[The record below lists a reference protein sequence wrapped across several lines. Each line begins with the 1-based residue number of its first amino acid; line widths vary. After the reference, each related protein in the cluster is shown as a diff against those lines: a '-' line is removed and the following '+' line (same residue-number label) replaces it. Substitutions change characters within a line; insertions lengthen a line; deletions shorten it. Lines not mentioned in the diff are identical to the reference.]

1 MVSQSEGKELTRNTL
16 PVQADWT
23 KNVVVPQGVNTLW
36 RLSISLIFLIA
47 FVWLTGCAPLPSLE
61 EDGGKAVEEISAQSL
76 AKTERDSLI
85 AVRRSFA
92 YERWK
97 NGDYETARKH
107 FSTIR
112 QYDIDHEQNIYRSWA
127 DCFVRSDMIDSALF
141 AYEEGIKYF
150 PADDHLRSSLS
161 IIYKNSGRFEESIE
175 QMVEAVKIRTA
186 SSLMKSSELK
196 EQLEVLKLQMEP
208 LKTELD
214 SMKQLL
220 RSGADNAETIVR
232 DMSDLTRKIAEAA
245 EPIARLTQEIIVD
258 IDDKKIEYLYALSEL
273 YETVE
278 DWDKAIETY
287 EELSELLPDDPLP
300 NQRKINIIRMYRNP
314 EEYLNSMKEA
324 VERFPDDPR
333 HRFDY
338 GVALLDQGFS
348 EKAVSEFKIYCEQKP
363 DDPEGWRNFAAARDN
378 LNDYS
383 GAINALKKVIELE
396 PESLVDLVAIGENYI
411 DLKNWVEARRWAKKA
426 LANDGDFGAAWLLMG
441 DIYNKAADLTS
452 GDSPKYDDK
461 LVFVIAYGLYKRA
474 ADSNNPK
481 ASSDGKRGVN
491 ILKGSMRLPSKEE
504 RFMNREKSR
513 PSGKAYDWINHDWS
527 EVGYIDS
534 FLKTLD

>member
-1 MVSQSEGKELTRNTL
+1 MTEKTY
-16 PVQADWT
+16 PVQDDRIANGGVGVPACD
-23 KNVVVPQGVNTLW
+23 KNIGNIVIL
-36 RLSISLIFLIA
+36 LIFLIA

-61 EDGGKAVEEISAQSL
+61 EEGGGKAVEEISAQSM
-76 AKTERDSLI
+76 AKAERDSII

-97 NGDYETARKH
+97 NGDYETARMH
-107 FSTIR
+107 FNTIR
-112 QYDIDHEQNIYRSWA
+112 QYDIDHGQNIYRSWA

-150 PADDHLRSSLS
+150 PEDDYLRSSLS
-161 IIYKNSGRFEESIE
+161 IIYKNSGRFEEAIE
-175 QMVEAVKIRTA
+175 QMVEAIKIRTA

-196 EQLEVLKLQMEP
+196 KQVEALELQMEP
-208 LKTELD
+208 LKIELD
-214 SMKQLL
+214 SLKQLL
-220 RSGADNAETIVR
+220 QSGADNAEEIVKAMG
-232 DMSDLTRKIAEAA
+232 DVTRKIAEAA
-245 EPIARLTQEIIVD
+245 GPITVLIQKVVD
-258 IDDKKIEYLYALSEL
+258 DVDDKMIEYLYALSEL

-287 EELSELLPDDPLP
+287 EKLSELLPYDPLP
-300 NQRKINIIRMYRNP
+300 SQRKIDIIRMYRDP

-333 HRFDY
+333 RRFDY

-348 EKAVSEFKIYCEQKP
+348 EKAVSEFEIYCEQEP
-363 DDPEGWRNFAAARDN
+363 DDPEGWRNLAAARDN
-378 LNDYS
+378 LNDYR

-411 DLKNWVEARRWAKKA
+411 YLKNWVEARRWAKKA
-426 LANDGDFGAAWLLMG
+426 LAKDGGFGAAWLLMG
-441 DIYNKAADLTS
+441 DIYYKAADLAS

-474 ADSNNPK
+474 AGSDDLE
-481 ASSDGKRGVN
+481 AGSDGKRGMN
-491 ILKGSMRLPSKEE
+491 ILKGSMLLPSKEE
-504 RFMNREKSR
+504 RFMHREKSR
-513 PSGKAYDWINHDWS
+513 PSGRAYAWIKHDWH